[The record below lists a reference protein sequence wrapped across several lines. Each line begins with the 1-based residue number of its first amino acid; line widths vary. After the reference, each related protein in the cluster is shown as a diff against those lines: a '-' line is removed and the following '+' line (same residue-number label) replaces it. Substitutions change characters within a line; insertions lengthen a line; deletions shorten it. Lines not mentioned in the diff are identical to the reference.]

1 MNIQIPPE
9 CSVGFKK
16 EYSLSHL
23 DVIDGD
29 WRTDSKKIPVFF
41 TMRGSLKEYLRA

>member
-1 MNIQIPPE
+1 M
-9 CSVGFKK
+9 GFKK

-29 WRTDSKKIPVFF
+29 WRTDSKEIPVFF
-41 TMRGSLKEYLRA
+41 TMRGNERKRFIKRIS

>member
-16 EYSLSHL
+16 EYSLSL
-23 DVIDGD
+23 LEMIDGD
-29 WRTDSKKIPVFF
+29 WRTDSKEIPVFF
-41 TMRGSLKEYLRA
+41 TDRKREKEDH